1 MWALPRLLLSRHRVL
16 LWFIVYILCLVFF
29 LPCDHSFVFGLL
41 KWNRGTVYI
50 YELVVFKRELIKE
63 CLKNIE

>member
-1 MWALPRLLLSRHRVL
+1 MGFASTAPLSTPSAVV
-16 LWFIVYILCLVFF
+16 VYCVHTVFGFF